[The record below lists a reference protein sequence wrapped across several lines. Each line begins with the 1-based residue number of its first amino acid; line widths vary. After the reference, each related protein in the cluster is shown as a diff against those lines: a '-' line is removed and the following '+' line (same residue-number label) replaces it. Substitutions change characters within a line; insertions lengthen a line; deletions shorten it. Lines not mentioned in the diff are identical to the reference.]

1 MWEIEYY
8 ENARGDCEALDFI
21 RSFSDKRLGLTILKS
36 LEDLRNFG
44 PYSLMKIGIVEKV
57 ERNLYELRCHF
68 GKTAFRI
75 LFCQQNK
82 KIFIALIFIKKTNKL
97 KNRHIELAQRRINKY
112 LNI

>member
-21 RSFSDKRLGLTILKS
+21 RSFSDKRLWLTIFKS

-57 ERNLYELRCHF
+57 GRNLYELRCHF

-75 LFCQQNK
+75 LFYQQDQ